1 MKMINDGSTIVD
13 KMNQSRFKLTKA
25 YKKLSSGN
33 RINSAADDAA
43 GLAISEKLRAIDRGL
58 RQGQRNINDG
68 ISYLD
73 TVDGCAQELHSMLH
87 RMKELAVESANG
99 TYSRIDRE
107 ALDLEYQQLIDE
119 IGQVTDSA
127 EFNGLPLFEKHLP
140 EYEKDCG
147 AITHDQYTT
156 IDSSNSPLTICY
168 TKNGRDYECTIDIPA
183 GKYTAEELADQID
196 TTLWD
201 KDKSLIIGVN
211 TDKQLTMQCE
221 GGQIN
226 YISGNG
232 ASLFYDTIIGN
243 SKGYLLGITNFYN
256 DSITIPINAGANDVI
271 EFRLG
276 NTDDTKYTLRLDP
289 GSYTRPK
296 LVEHINEKIRQ
307 AGLPCDVEAVMETS
321 PDGRNVIGIKSDM
334 TMTGLSG
341 NFLKIDGIS
350 SPIYDIAKYSDLVNS
365 EAELLGTRRLTAG
378 IEIERGRNDYFILD
392 AGWYDSDG
400 NAHQEK
406 LRIDLLDAGEDL
418 RSYTSADSVAD
429 RIREQLAK
437 YDCPINIETKNGAL
451 RFTTLQYGKECKI
464 KLDTSSVPSKYMV
477 YDLFDDAALSVLT
490 PGVPRSKFTPASL
503 TCYKELDASIVI
515 PENHNQLTFEIT
527 SENNGVESKT
537 TLRFDIPKG
546 TYTRAQLQT
555 KLNEM
560 LAADHP
566 ALKDKLTFSIG
577 NTLSLS
583 ANRADGW
590 DIVSITA
597 KDDTAYSR
605 LIKGP
610 NLYDNLDASHAIGQE
625 EALTSLSDTDP
636 TTGRSSTQA
645 TAGKTTPKVTYENA
659 SITKSEQQSDKLLK
673 YSTASISNKPGV
685 TIVTPGHESEPG
697 NPDYTHPEPAECKLS
712 NVLSQFNTM
721 GTSQRDIQF
730 SFDVVDKTGYSKSY
744 SITIPKGS
752 TAGQAIKKMSQDL
765 GEAITV
771 SADGSDLKFVTTKKG
786 ENTTFTNLSG
796 NLMQT
801 ESKSS
806 LANRSDAVIDGD
818 NVYIPAKMTVKDA
831 STHIPLTVDPTNDR
845 FVFTAGGHSY
855 DLRLENKTYSSLADL
870 AAEINSKISQADSG
884 IPATKVTANGGSL
897 EFSGPP
903 KETGGISISSA
914 STCPLDKKKITH
926 NIENS
931 NYYNPATGCEET
943 PASITLS
950 SVDSHM
956 PLTIDGT
963 NNTISM
969 DYTYPD
975 ASSPSGSKT
984 ERLTITI
991 PDGTYNS
998 GADLT
1003 SAINSAI
1010 AADPALNGKIT
1021 ASYSPSGS
1029 NKGLTFTSSQGGQGC
1044 SLTNL
1049 TATSNINKYKKT
1061 NTTAGGTPS
1070 PGENKLKF
1078 PAYIQNTQFSTLFND
1093 DGIEINDTNDQASF
1107 TVNGT
1112 VYKFRLTHGTYAGTA
1127 GRSSLI
1133 SQINAG
1139 LNGSG
1144 VTVSD
1149 SGSTLKLTTST
1160 VGAGA
1165 SISLN
1170 ADNTSPLFKRAT
1182 SCNAPTQNKR
1192 DYTAAVITGKVSIG
1206 NIEIRDYYSEMT
1218 FDFSNNGISQ
1228 TLTVSVPEGNYTAD
1242 TLAAAIQASLDG
1254 QVGAGQ
1260 LTVGVY
1266 SGKLTITAARVDS
1279 DQMMSNFSGKLFDRV
1294 FQDASYTSVKKHTEK
1309 LGTTVGSALSF
1320 IVGRNNLEPETAD
1333 EIECGKSVMIYT
1345 GLNDSLI
1352 FDFTYQGNTY
1362 TINTT
1367 IPGGAY
1373 DPQEIAEA
1381 IQKAGRESMS
1391 KMVDVNG
1398 DPLPADRFHATIGV
1412 AAIGASENST
1422 GFDNR
1427 NKLVLS
1433 YIAPNNG
1440 TIKSADAIID
1450 GIRGNSAYRLF
1461 YDATQSP
1468 RPSRIIGKSDL
1479 SGGVRITSGQN
1490 DTLSFELDGNTIS
1503 VTIPAGTYDSRSI
1516 SEALSKELEAVP
1528 CLVRAVDN
1536 NGRLMFYTT
1545 ENGAFQIEKFT
1556 GNASDDLF
1564 YGADKRDT
1572 DDEIGIHYGRRTNSY
1587 IWYNKTRLDEHLMR
1601 INTTG
1606 VTTVDR
1612 ALKAISRLDYA
1623 NSYLSE
1629 WRAVSG
1635 AQRNR
1640 SEHAYDNNAT
1650 TIENLESADSELRD
1664 ADIAKEVSAAAK
1676 QSMIMQAQGYILAT
1690 QKENNRSILDILA

>member
-25 YKKLSSGN
+25 YKKLSTGN

-73 TVDGCAQELHSMLH
+73 TVDGCAQELHSMIH
-87 RMKELAVESANG
+87 RMKELAVEAAND
-99 TYSRIDRE
+99 TNSRLDRE

-147 AITHDQYTT
+147 SITHDQYTT
-156 IDSSNSPLTICY
+156 IDSSNSPLTIGY
-168 TKNGRDYECTIDIPA
+168 TKNGRDYECTVDIPA

-196 TTLWD
+196 TALWD
-201 KDKSLIIGVN
+201 KDRSLIIGVN

-226 YISGNG
+226 YISGKG
-232 ASLFYDTIIGN
+232 ASLFYDTIVGN
-243 SKGYLLGITNFYN
+243 SKGYLLGITSFHT
-256 DSITIPINAGANDVI
+256 DSVTMPITAGANDVI

-276 NTDDTKYTLRLDP
+276 NTDDTKYTLKLDP
-289 GSYTRPK
+289 GSYTRPR
-296 LVEHINEKIRQ
+296 LVQQINEKIQQ

-321 PDGRNVIGIKSDM
+321 PDGRNVIGLKSEL

-350 SPIYDIAKYSDLVNS
+350 SPIYDIAQYSDLVNS
-365 EAELLGTRRLTAG
+365 EAELLGTRRLPAG
-378 IEIERGRNDYFILD
+378 LEIERGRNDYFILD
-392 AGWYDSDG
+392 AGWYDADG
-400 NAHQEK
+400 NPHQEK
-406 LRIDLLDAGEDL
+406 LRIDLLDAGENL
-418 RSYTSADSVAD
+418 RSYPSADSVAD
-429 RIREQLAK
+429 RIRDQLAK
-437 YDCPINIETKNGAL
+437 YDCPINVETRNGAL
-451 RFTTLQYGKECKI
+451 RFTTLQYGKECKV
-464 KLDTSSVPSKYMV
+464 KLDTSNVPSKYMV
-477 YDLFDDAALSVLT
+477 YDLFDDASLSVLT
-490 PGVPRSKFTPASL
+490 PGVPRSKFTAASL
-503 TCYKELDASIVI
+503 TCYKQLDNSIVI

-527 SENNGVESKT
+527 SESNGVQSKAS
-537 TLRFDIPKG
+537 LRFEIPKG
-546 TYTRAQLQT
+546 VYSRSQLQT

-560 LAADHP
+560 LAADYP
-566 ALKDKLTFSIG
+566 DFSDKLTFSVG
-577 NTLSLS
+577 STLSLS

-590 DIVSITA
+590 EIYSIAA

-610 NLYDNLDASHAIGQE
+610 NLYDNLDASHSTGQE
-625 EALTSLSDTDP
+625 QALTSYTDTDP
-636 TTGRSSTQA
+636 STGKSSTTS
-645 TAGKTTPKVTYENA
+645 TAGKTTPAVTYENA
-659 SITKSEQQSDKLLK
+659 SISRTEQKSDKLLY
-673 YSTASISNKPGV
+673 YSNATYKITPGTT
-685 TIVTPGHESEPG
+685 TITPGHESEIGDP
-697 NPDYTHPEPAECKLS
+697 NYTTKTPAECTLY
-712 NVLSQFNTM
+712 NVLTQFRTM

-730 SFDVVDKTGYSKSY
+730 SFDVVDATGYSKSY
-744 SITIPKGS
+744 SVTIPKGS
-752 TAGQAIKKMSQDL
+752 TASQAIQKINQDL
-765 GEAITV
+765 GDITAA
-771 SADGSDLKFVTTKKG
+771 ADGDNLKFVTKREGDNIGFK
-786 ENTTFTNLSG
+786 NLAG

-801 ESKSS
+801 EKKSS
-806 LANRSDAVIDGD
+806 LAGQQGAVVDGD
-818 NVYIPAKMTVKDA
+818 TVYVPATMTVRDA
-831 STHIPLTVDPTNDR
+831 SSHIPLTVDGTNDR
-845 FVFTAGGHSY
+845 FVFTAGGHRY
-855 DLRLENKTYSSLADL
+855 DLQLENRTYSSLADL
-870 AAEINSKISQADSG
+870 AAEINSKISQADG
-884 IPATKVTANGGSL
+884 GNPATSVKANGSSL
-897 EFSGPP
+897 EFTAPP
-903 KETGGISISSA
+903 KETGGISISNT
-914 STCPLDKKKITH
+914 STCPLDKKKIT
-926 NIENS
+926 NS
-931 NYYNPATGCEET
+931 VAGSQYFNPATGNEET

-956 PLTIDGT
+956 PLTIDST

-969 DYTYPD
+969 DYTCPD
-975 ASSPSGSKT
+975 PSSPSGSKT
-984 ERLTITI
+984 ERLTIMI
-991 PDGTYNS
+991 PDGTYSS

-1003 SAINSAI
+1003 NAISAAI

-1029 NKGLTFTSSQGGQGC
+1029 SKGLTFTSTQRGQGC
-1044 SLTNL
+1044 SLSNL
-1049 TATSNINKYKKT
+1049 SAPSNLNKYKKT

-1070 PGENKLKF
+1070 PADNKLKF

-1112 VYKFRLTHGTYAGTA
+1112 VYRFKLTHGTYAGA
-1127 GRSSLI
+1127 SGRNSLI
-1133 SQINAG
+1133 SQVNAG

-1149 SGSTLKLTTST
+1149 SGSTLKITTSN

-1165 SISLN
+1165 SILLN

-1182 SCNAPTQNKR
+1182 SCGAPRSQNR
-1192 DYTAAVITGKVSIG
+1192 DYTAAVITGRVPIS

-1242 TLAAAIQASLDG
+1242 TLAAAIQASIDG

-1260 LTVGVY
+1260 LTVGVT
-1266 SGKLTITAARVDS
+1266 SGKLTITAGRMDS

-1294 FQDASYTSVKKHTEK
+1294 FQDASYTRVNRHTEK
-1309 LGTTVGSALSF
+1309 IGTTVGSALSF

-1362 TINTT
+1362 TINAT

-1373 DPQEIAEA
+1373 DPQEIADA
-1381 IQKAGRESMS
+1381 VQKVGRESMS

-1412 AAIGASENST
+1412 SAIGASENST
-1422 GFDNR
+1422 GFDNS

-1433 YIAPNNG
+1433 YIAPTNG
-1440 TIKSADAIID
+1440 TLKSADAIID
-1450 GIRGNSAYRLF
+1450 GVRGNAAYRLF

-1468 RPSRIIGKSDL
+1468 RPSRIIGESDI
-1479 SGGVRITSGQN
+1479 SGGVTITAGQN
-1490 DTLSFELDGNTIS
+1490 DTLSFDLDGNTIS
-1503 VTIPAGTYDSRSI
+1503 VTIPAGTYDSRTI
-1516 SEALSKELEAVP
+1516 SDALNKELEAVP

-1545 ENGAFQIEKFT
+1545 ENGAFQIDKFT
-1556 GNASDDLF
+1556 GSASDDLF
-1564 YGADKRDT
+1564 YGADKRET

-1587 IWYNKTRLDEHLMR
+1587 IWYDKTRLDEHLMR

-1623 NSYLSE
+1623 NSYLSG

-1640 SEHAYDNNAT
+1640 SEHAYSVNTT
-1650 TIENLESADSELRD
+1650 TIENLESADSALRD

-1676 QSMIMQAQGYILAT
+1676 QSIIMQAQGYIMNT
-1690 QKENNRSILDILA
+1690 QKENNKSILDILA